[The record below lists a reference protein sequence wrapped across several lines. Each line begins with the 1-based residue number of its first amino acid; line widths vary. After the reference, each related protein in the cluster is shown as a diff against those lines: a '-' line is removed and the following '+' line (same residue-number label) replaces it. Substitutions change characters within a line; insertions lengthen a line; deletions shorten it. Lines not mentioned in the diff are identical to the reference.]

1 LPEELS
7 GAVHIFQKSCE
18 GGTAKGCDN
27 LLELCMPG
35 YRVCSAEQSSAAAQT
50 FQKACEAGNAKRCT
64 SLGLLT
70 KDDEK
75 AFELF
80 QKACGGGDGQGCS
93 FVAQHLPMNNSSAA
107 GMAQVVHFYQLACD
121 RDDATGCLNLGNFYE
136 HGTGVPKDSAKA
148 SILHK
153 KGFELARKAGI
164 AVDAAPPPK

>member
-7 GAVHIFQKSCE
+7 GAVQIFQKSCE

-27 LLELCMPG
+27 LLELCMPM
-35 YRVCSAEQSSAAAQT
+35 YRVCSAEQSSAAAQV

-80 QKACGGGDGQGCS
+80 QKACDGGDGEGCR
-93 FVAQHLPMNNSSAA
+93 FVAQHLALNSSSAA
-107 GMAQVVHFYQLACD
+107 EMAQIVHFYQLACD
-121 RDDATGCLNLGNFYE
+121 RDDGAGCLNLGNFYE

-148 SILHK
+148 SILYK
-153 KGFELARKAGI
+153 KGFDLSRKAGI
-164 AVDAAPPPK
+164 AVDVAPPPK